1 MFSIGEFA
9 RHGRVSVRMLRHYDG
24 GERWGGRLEIYL
36 TDPSQ
41 EPDMSRWQTQL
52 AFRLAG

>member
-1 MFSIGEFA
+1 LVRLAGFS
-9 RHGRVSVRMLRHYDG
+9 RP
-24 GERWGGRLEIYL
+24 EIYL

-41 EPDMSRWQTQL
+41 EPDMSAWQTQL